1 MPSDKA
7 TLERI
12 LAAEADA
19 NIRFADVQRLLVR
32 LGFAQRVQGDHF
44 IYTREGVEEII
55 NIQARGAQA
64 KPDQVRQV
72 RGLIVK
78 YALVLEDEE

>member
-32 LGFAQRVQGDHF
+32 LGFAQRVRGDHF

-55 NIQARGAQA
+55 NIQPRGAKA
-64 KPDQVRQV
+64 KPYQVRQV

>member
-1 MPSDKA
+1 MLSVKA

-32 LGFAQRVQGDHF
+32 LGFAQRVRGDHF

-55 NIQARGAQA
+55 NIQPRGAKA
-64 KPDQVRQV
+64 KPYQVRQV

>member
-1 MPSDKA
+1 MLSVKA

-32 LGFAQRVQGDHF
+32 LGFAQRVRGDHF

-55 NIQARGAQA
+55 NNQPRGAKA
-64 KPDQVRQV
+64 KPYQVRHA